1 VKRSLPSFLLVIALL
16 LSSFV
21 YQRGLTG
28 TFVLDDFH
36 NIVNNPRIA
45 IDDLKLDTLKKA
57 AFPYG
62 REMFRRPISM
72 LSFAANYYTTG
83 FQPFYFK
90 VTNLAIH
97 LLNGIGIFALTSL
110 VLGIHRTRFQP
121 EVPFISPQWISL
133 AVAAAWLVH
142 PFNLT
147 SVLYV
152 VQRMTSLAAFFSI
165 WGLVIFLWGRTRLY
179 SGQSGV
185 ALILASLL
193 LFTPLAILSKETGV
207 LLPLLMFV
215 IEITLFN
222 FQVEKQSAR
231 RFLAGLYTLTV
242 ALPAVAILAYTFVHP
257 NWLPN
262 TYQTR
267 DFTLSERLMT
277 EARVLWFYIRQIILP
292 SNTQMGL
299 FHDDIEISR
308 GLLQPMSTVFSMVGV
323 LALIV
328 VAFITRKKSPLLA
341 FGLLFFLAGHALE
354 STVWPLE
361 IAYEHRNYLP
371 MYGLLLILFYY
382 LVYPLRYAKTL
393 PLRQAVAVLLIGLFA
408 FNTYSRANQWANPF
422 DLARSEVEH
431 HPKSLRANAEMANV
445 SSALASTD
453 PKAMEAYYLLARHY
467 YENMSNIDPND
478 IHGLVGLIMLNASR
492 AKPVEPHWI
501 TALESKLARA
511 PNIPINIGNK
521 LEGLVACQLDKLC
534 EFSDGQLE
542 SILRAPLRNPTVSG
556 LRRAAVL
563 SALGYYMVN
572 VRQDY
577 PAALTIMR
585 QNVEAAPLEIPYR
598 LAYARLL
605 TSLNRV
611 LEAKEQLDI
620 IKSLD
625 TLDTHT
631 AAIEEQ
637 RKLLYSQ
644 SLNETP

>member
-1 VKRSLPSFLLVIALL
+1 VKRCLPAFLLVIALL

-36 NIVNNPRIA
+36 NILNNPRIA
-45 IDDLKLDTLKKA
+45 IVDLNLDTLKKA
-57 AFPYG
+57 GLSYG
-62 REMFRRPISM
+62 RGIFRRPISM

-83 FQPFYFK
+83 FHPFYFK
-90 VTNLAIH
+90 ATNLAIH
-97 LLNGIGIFALTSL
+97 LLNGIGIFAITSL
-110 VLGIHRTRFQP
+110 IFGIYRNRFQP
-121 EVPFISPQWISL
+121 AVSLIDAQWISL
-133 AVAAAWLVH
+133 AVTAAWLLH

-152 VQRMTSLAAFFSI
+152 VQRMTSLAALFSI
-165 WGLVIFLWGRTRLY
+165 WGLVLFLWGRTRLY
-179 SGQSGV
+179 RGEPGATLV
-185 ALILASLL
+185 LASLL
-193 LFTPLAILSKETGV
+193 LFTPLAMLSKETGV

-222 FQVEKQSAR
+222 FQAEKQSAR
-231 RFLAGLYTLTV
+231 RFLAGLYTLTIV
-242 ALPAVAILAYTFVHP
+242 LPAVVILAYTFFHLK
-257 NWLPN
+257 WLTN

-277 EARVLWFYIRQIILP
+277 EARVLWFYIRQIIFP

-308 GLLQPMSTVFSMVGV
+308 GLLQPMSTVFSMIGM

-328 VAFITRKKSPLLA
+328 VAFLTRKKSPLLA
-341 FGLLFFLAGHALE
+341 FGLLFFLAGHTLE

-382 LVYPLRYAKTL
+382 LAYPLRYAKTL
-393 PLRQAVAVLLIGLFA
+393 HLRQAVAVLLISLFA

-431 HPKSLRANAEMANV
+431 HPNSLRANAEMANV
-445 SSALASTD
+445 SSALTSTD
-453 PKAMEAYYLLARHY
+453 PKAMEAYYLLARRY
-467 YENMSNIDPND
+467 YENMSTIDPND

-492 AKPVEPHWI
+492 AKPIEPDWV
-501 TALESKLARA
+501 TALKSKLERA
-511 PNIPINIGNK
+511 PNIPVNIGIK
-521 LEGLVACQLDKLC
+521 LEALVTCQFDKIC
-534 EFSDGQLE
+534 EFSDDQME
-542 SILRAPLRNPTVSG
+542 SILRAPLRNPTVLG

-577 PAALTIMR
+577 PAALTVMR

-598 LAYARLL
+598 LTYARLL
-605 TSLNRV
+605 TALNHT

-620 IKSLD
+620 VKSLD
-625 TLDTHT
+625 TLNTHT

-644 SLNETP
+644 NK